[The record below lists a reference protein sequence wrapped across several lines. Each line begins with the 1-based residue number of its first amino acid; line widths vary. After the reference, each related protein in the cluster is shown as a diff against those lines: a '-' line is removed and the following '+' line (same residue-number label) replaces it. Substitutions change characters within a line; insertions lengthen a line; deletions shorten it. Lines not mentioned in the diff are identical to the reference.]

1 MKVLLDIQDDKA
13 ASLIEVLKELHY
25 VKVKSISDEKAL
37 LLEEMKEA
45 VEELTLIRQ
54 GKLKGVPAKQLPD
67 EL

>member
-37 LLEEMKEA
+37 LLEGETKRS
-45 VEELTLIRQ
+45 TC
-54 GKLKGVPAKQLPD
+54 
-67 EL
+67 